1 MRIDRAEWGRL
12 VKIRKLVPNLLFK
25 ELKQVQGV
33 IGLGTMTDPY
43 QPIERSTGL
52 TRRCLEQIARS
63 KCRVSVHTKS
73 DLVVRD
79 IDIIGQMEGAEVG
92 VTITTHDD
100 TMALVFEPH
109 APPPR
114 RRLDA
119 LRQLLDAGIDAYAL
133 IAPMI
138 PMVTDSKM
146 EGLMDALH
154 SIGLKK
160 VIIDRLRPRQGMI
173 EHLNAL
179 PVFDEKL
186 DFHLFKEKAH
196 STEYFIA
203 LEGRI
208 STLCHEKGIECVSA
222 F

>member
-1 MRIDRAEWGRL
+1 MRTDRTEWGRF
-12 VKIRKLVPNLLFK
+12 VKIRKLVPNLLSK
-25 ELKQVQGV
+25 ELRRVEGV

-43 QPIERSTGL
+43 QPIEKSTEL
-52 TRRCLEQIARS
+52 TRRCLELIARS

-92 VTITTHDD
+92 VTITTHED
-100 TMALVFEPH
+100 TMAMGFEAH
-109 APPPR
+109 APPPS
-114 RRLDA
+114 RRLEA
-119 LRQLLDAGIDAYAL
+119 LKALLDAGVDAYAL

-138 PMVTDSKM
+138 PMVTDSSL

-160 VIIDRLRPRQGMI
+160 VMIDRLRLRQGMI
-173 EHLNAL
+173 EHLTSL
-179 PVFDEKL
+179 PVFDGEL
-186 DFHLFKEKAH
+186 DRHLFKEKAH
-196 STEYFIA
+196 SREYFMA

-208 STLCHEKGIECVSA
+208 ATLCHEREIECVGA